1 MRQRH
6 TGQNAGQSP
15 PDPQKAAI
23 IVIAGISLLIVLKL
37 IASFITGSVG
47 IRADAIHSVID
58 LSGAVIGLVGIKLAS
73 RPPDGDHAY
82 GHSKIENI
90 AGALIAAVIFLAAG
104 TIAYEAVSRLLGGVV
119 VKMPLVGVVVTALAI
134 VINTGISRYALRTA
148 RSADS
153 VALEATARDMIADVM
168 SSAAV
173 LAGLVLVSIT
183 GYAVLDPIAALFVAA
198 LIIRAACITMKNS
211 VSDLLDTSLPPEE
224 LEQISRIISGH
235 GDRVAG
241 WHKLR
246 TRKAGPERFI
256 EIHLLF
262 PRFTNIEE
270 AHAVADK
277 IQNEIQ
283 TVLSPSQ
290 VNIHIE
296 PCDDNCED
304 CSITC
309 DQEKE

>member
-6 TGQNAGQSP
+6 TSGTTGRSS
-15 PDPQKAAI
+15 PDPQKAAK
-23 IVIAGISLLIVLKL
+23 IVIAAISSL
-37 IASFITGSVG
+37 IALKVIASIITGSVG
-47 IRADAIHSVID
+47 IRADAVHSVID
-58 LSGAVIGLVGIKLAS
+58 LSGAVIGLIGIKLAS

-82 GHSKIENI
+82 GHSKMENV

-104 TIAYEAVSRLLGGVV
+104 IIIYEAANRLLGGVV

-134 VINTGISRYALRTA
+134 VINTGISRYALRNA
-148 RSADS
+148 RAADS
-153 VALEATARDMIADVM
+153 LALEATARDMIADVM

-183 GYAVLDPIAALFVAA
+183 GYAVLDPIAALFVAV
-198 LIIRAACITMKNS
+198 LIIRAAYITMKNS
-211 VSDLLDTSLPPEE
+211 MSGLLDTSLPPEE
-224 LEQISRIISGH
+224 LERIRCIIIGH
-235 GDRVAG
+235 GDRIAG

-246 TRKAGPERFI
+246 TRKAGAERFI
-256 EIHLLF
+256 EFHLLL

-270 AHAVADK
+270 AHTVADE

-283 TVLSPSQ
+283 AALSPCQ

-296 PCDDNCED
+296 PCTDNCED
-304 CSITC
+304 CSIIC
-309 DQEKE
+309 DQDKE